1 MRPLRLLESLEWSA
15 AIFIADVFLSVKRVT
30 WWQEWGAMSKLAR
43 GREVREYLLP
53 LSQLQAIQNKFFHL
67 RAITRDERESVCMER
82 RTTAWYSQNLGMEM
96 PLVAYGHAGYPLLM
110 FPTAAA
116 DYLEY
121 ERFHLVDAIKDLI
134 EAGRVRAYSIN
145 SVNRYSLLNEQAPPN
160 VKAELLTRYDRYIVD
175 EVLPL
180 IRKDTGDEGARPI
193 TTGASLGAF
202 LSANAYFR
210 HPDLL
215 RGVIAM
221 SGSYDIRSYLRG
233 YEDDNVYF
241 NNPADYLP
249 NLNDDYYLPLLK
261 RADAIFILSGQGAY
275 EAPDRSRRLSEILT
289 AKGIPHTLDL
299 WGHDV
304 NHDWPWWRKM
314 LPYYLGKMF

>member
-1 MRPLRLLESLEWSA
+1 M
-15 AIFIADVFLSVKRVT
+15 D
-30 WWQEWGAMSKLAR
+30 
-43 GREVREYLLP
+43 
-53 LSQLQAIQNKFFHL
+53 
-67 RAITRDERESVCMER
+67 R
-82 RTTAWYSQNLGMEM
+82 RTTAWYSHNLEMEM

-121 ERFHLVDAIKDLI
+121 ERFLLVDAIKDQI

-145 SVNRYSLLNEQAPPN
+145 SVNRYSLLNDKASPQL
-160 VKAELLTRYDRYIVD
+160 KAELLTRYDRYIVD

-180 IRKDTGDEGARPI
+180 IRQDAGHDARPV

-210 HPDLL
+210 HPDLF

-221 SGSYDIRSYLRG
+221 SGSYDIRSYLKG
-233 YEDDNVYF
+233 YTDDNVYF
-241 NNPADYLP
+241 NNPADYLR
-249 NLNDDYYLPLLK
+249 NLNDDYHLPLLR
-261 RADAIFILSGQGAY
+261 RADAIYVVSGQGAY
-275 EAPDRSRRLSEILT
+275 EAPERSRDLSNILNS
-289 AKGIPHTLDL
+289 KGIPHQLEL

-304 NHDWPWWRKM
+304 NHDWPWWRRM
-314 LPYYLGKMF
+314 LPYYLGRIS

>member
-1 MRPLRLLESLEWSA
+1 
-15 AIFIADVFLSVKRVT
+15 
-30 WWQEWGAMSKLAR
+30 
-43 GREVREYLLP
+43 
-53 LSQLQAIQNKFFHL
+53 
-67 RAITRDERESVCMER
+67 MER

-116 DYLEY
+116 DFLEY
-121 ERFHLVDAIKDLI
+121 ERFHLIDAISPLI

-145 SVNRYSLLNEQAPPN
+145 SVNRYSLLNEQASPQW
-160 VKAELLTRYDRYIVD
+160 KAELLTRYDRYITD

-180 IRKDTGDEGARPI
+180 IRNDTDDPHARPI

-210 HPDLL
+210 HPDIL

-233 YEDDNVYF
+233 YTDDNVYF
-241 NNPADYLP
+241 NNPAEYLP
-249 NLNDDYYLPLLK
+249 NLNDDHYLPLLR

-275 EAPDRSRRLSEILT
+275 EAPERSRQLSTLLS

-314 LPYYLGKMF
+314 LPYYLGKLV

>member
-1 MRPLRLLESLEWSA
+1 
-15 AIFIADVFLSVKRVT
+15 
-30 WWQEWGAMSKLAR
+30 
-43 GREVREYLLP
+43 
-53 LSQLQAIQNKFFHL
+53 
-67 RAITRDERESVCMER
+67 MER
-82 RTTAWYSQNLGMEM
+82 RTTAWHSQNLGMEM

-121 ERFHLVDAIKDLI
+121 ERFHLVDAIEPLI

-145 SVNRYSLLNEQAPPN
+145 SVNRYSLLNEQASPPW
-160 VKAELLTRYDRYIVD
+160 KAELLTRYDRYITD

-180 IRKDTGDEGARPI
+180 IRKDTGDAQARPI

-233 YEDDNVYF
+233 YTDDNVYF
-241 NNPADYLP
+241 NNPMDYLK
-249 NLNDDYYLPLLK
+249 NLNDDYHLPLLK

-275 EAPDRSRRLSEILT
+275 EAPERSRQLSELLSS
-289 AKGIPHTLDL
+289 KGIPHKLDL

-314 LPYYLGKMF
+314 LPFYLDKLF

>member
-1 MRPLRLLESLEWSA
+1 
-15 AIFIADVFLSVKRVT
+15 
-30 WWQEWGAMSKLAR
+30 
-43 GREVREYLLP
+43 
-53 LSQLQAIQNKFFHL
+53 
-67 RAITRDERESVCMER
+67 MER
-82 RTTAWYSQNLGMEM
+82 RITSWYSQNLGMEM

-121 ERFHLVDAIKDLI
+121 ERFHLVDAIKPLI

-145 SVNRYSLLNEQAPPN
+145 SVNRYSLLNEQASPQW
-160 VKAELLTRYDRYIVD
+160 KAELLTRYDRYITD

-180 IRKDTGDEGARPI
+180 IRNDSGDSGARPI

-233 YEDDNVYF
+233 YDDDNVYF
-241 NNPADYLP
+241 NNPAQYLA
-249 NLNDDYYLPLLK
+249 NLSDDYYLPLLK
-261 RADAIFILSGQGAY
+261 RADAIYILSGQGAY
-275 EAPDRSRRLSEILT
+275 EAPERSRQLSGLLSS
-289 AKGIPHTLDL
+289 KGIPHTLDL

-314 LPYYLGKMF
+314 LPYYLDKLF

>member
-1 MRPLRLLESLEWSA
+1 
-15 AIFIADVFLSVKRVT
+15 
-30 WWQEWGAMSKLAR
+30 
-43 GREVREYLLP
+43 
-53 LSQLQAIQNKFFHL
+53 
-67 RAITRDERESVCMER
+67 MER

-96 PLVAYGHAGYPLLM
+96 PLVAYGQAGYPLLM

-121 ERFHLVDAIKDLI
+121 ERFHLVDAISPLI

-145 SVNRYSLLNEQAPPN
+145 SVNRYSLLNEQASPQW
-160 VKAELLTRYDRYIVD
+160 KAELLTRYDRYITD

-180 IRKDTGDEGARPI
+180 IRQDTGDAQARPI

-221 SGSYDIRSYLRG
+221 SGSYDIRSYLKG
-233 YEDDNVYF
+233 YADDNVYF
-241 NNPADYLP
+241 NNPIQYLS
-249 NLNDDYYLPLLK
+249 NLDDDYYLPLLR

-275 EAPDRSRRLSEILT
+275 EAPERSRQLSQLLS
-289 AKGIPHTLDL
+289 AKGIPHKLDL

-314 LPYYLGKMF
+314 LPYYLDKLF